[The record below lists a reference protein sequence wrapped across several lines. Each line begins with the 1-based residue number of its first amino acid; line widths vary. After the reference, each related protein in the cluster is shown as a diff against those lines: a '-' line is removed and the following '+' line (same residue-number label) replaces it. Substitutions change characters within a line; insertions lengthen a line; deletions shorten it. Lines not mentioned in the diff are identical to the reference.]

1 MTFLNS
7 GVANLSSQGSGSN
20 IGQRVIRIDNH
31 DENTPLGIQVVAQ
44 YEKKR
49 QPVLNKLVVCYFTQ
63 NITIAIS
70 IIIIINSQIK
80 VLIN

>member
-1 MTFLNS
+1 MS
-7 GVANLSSQGSGSN
+7 NLSSQGSGSN

-49 QPVLNKLVVCYFTQ
+49 QPVLNKLVVRNFTQ
-63 NITIAIS
+63 NITLGIS
-70 IIIIINSQIK
+70 VVYYYEPSFF
-80 VLIN
+80 LT